1 LNLQKDKIR
10 ANWLKMPLWIR
21 VIVVIAALV
30 IIAWIIIPG
39 SLPDLPTARVATGTF
54 IIDLNETGRLRAENS
69 VTVSSPTIRTSLQII
84 EIIPEGTVVKNG
96 DIIIRFDQTELQS
109 IIDDH
114 SAELD
119 IARSNLTRSLASM
132 ESQMSSM
139 ESSVE
144 NSRASYRLS
153 ELSLDQMKF
162 EADARIEQ
170 GKLQLKQA
178 EISLKQSEQQL
189 EAQKKINLEDVR
201 SLELKIKQAEI
212 ELEKSYIDLEK
223 LTVKAPSSGLV
234 VYKEIWKGGSMD
246 KIKVGDTPWR
256 GQALID
262 LPDLS
267 VMLVETSVG
276 EINISKVKTGQ
287 KVEIKLD
294 AYPDPVFHGEII
306 DVAVLASTNEGVSEA
321 RVFDLEIRIKES
333 DELLRPGMSATARII
348 VNEIPEKMWVPI
360 EAIFDKEG
368 NKIVWAASGGGFKQQ
383 EVKLGERNDN
393 FVIIDSGIESDDVV
407 ALVDPNVAENEKSS
421 LKQSDDKSSKSDTDA
436 ANGDAKPKRSNRSGG
451 RNRH

>member
-1 LNLQKDKIR
+1 MKLQKDKIR

-21 VIVVIAALV
+21 VVVVIAALA
-30 IIAWIIIPG
+30 IIAWIVIPG
-39 SLPDLPTARVATGTF
+39 SLPDLPTARVASGTF

-69 VTVSSPTIRTSLQII
+69 VTVSAPTIRTSLQIV
-84 EIIPEGTVVKNG
+84 ELIPEGTVVKNG

-109 IIDDH
+109 IIDDRA
-114 SAELD
+114 AELA
-119 IARSNLTRSLASM
+119 IARSNLTRSQASM
-132 ESQMSSM
+132 ESQMASM

-144 NSRASYRLS
+144 SSRASYRLS

-178 EISLKQSEQQL
+178 EISLKQAEQQL
-189 EAQKKINLEDVR
+189 EAQKKINLEDIR

-223 LTVKAPSSGLV
+223 LTVKAPSPGLV
-234 VYKEIWKGGSMD
+234 VYKEIWKGGTMD

-256 GQALID
+256 GQALIE

-267 VMLVETSVG
+267 VMLVETSVS
-276 EINISKVKTGQ
+276 EINISKVKVGQ
-287 KVEIKLD
+287 DAEIKLD
-294 AYPDPVFHGEII
+294 AYPDPIFHGKII
-306 DVAVLASTNEGVSEA
+306 DVAVLASTNEGVSDA
-321 RVFDLEIRIKES
+321 RVFDVEIRIKES
-333 DELLRPGMSATARII
+333 DELLRPGMSASARII
-348 VNEIPEKMWVPI
+348 VDEIPDKIWIPI
-360 EAIFDKEG
+360 EAIFDRDG

-393 FVIIDSGIESDDVV
+393 FVVIESGLKSDDLV
-407 ALVDPNVAENEKSS
+407 ALIDPNVAENEGSS
-421 LKQSDDKSSKSDTDA
+421 LKKTDDKSSEGDTEA
-436 ANGDAKPKRSNRSGG
+436 VMGDKPQKRSNKSSG
-451 RNRH
+451 RKRR